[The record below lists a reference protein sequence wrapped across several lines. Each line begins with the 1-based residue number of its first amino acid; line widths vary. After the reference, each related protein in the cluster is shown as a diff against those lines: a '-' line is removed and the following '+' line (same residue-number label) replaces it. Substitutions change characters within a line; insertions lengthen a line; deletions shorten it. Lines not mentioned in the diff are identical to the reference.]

1 MQKLKQ
7 MSERLSVLEEDKSE
21 EDTFDYSLLSVT
33 AINDILDNT
42 DENNSLDLSGV
53 TDETL
58 DELEAAF
65 VRKENANA
73 EN

>member
-1 MQKLKQ
+1 VQKLKQ

>member
-1 MQKLKQ
+1 MQKIKQ

-42 DENNSLDLSGV
+42 DENNNVDLSGV

-58 DELEAAF
+58 DELETAF